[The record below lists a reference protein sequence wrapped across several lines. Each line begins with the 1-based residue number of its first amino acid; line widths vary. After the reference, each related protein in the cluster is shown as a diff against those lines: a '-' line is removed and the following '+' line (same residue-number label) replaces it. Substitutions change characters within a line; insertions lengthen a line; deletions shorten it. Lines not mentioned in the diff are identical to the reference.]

1 MIVYEKHLQTIGYK
15 QVIRMADTTD
25 KYRVSMDIRELR
37 ILLLGVAITSSVSTL
52 LGVALVRWLF
62 V

>member
-1 MIVYEKHLQTIGYK
+1 MKSIYRQYDIKDKIIQMDE
-15 QVIRMADTTD
+15 D

-62 V
+62 A